1 MSLFYKGSEPGVGQ
15 STPGDSSLV
24 VQGLLH
30 TSNVGC
36 ACSIPGWGSDHMLHS
51 MVKKSSPGQENECKT
66 T

>member
-15 STPGDSSLV
+15 SIPGDSSLV

-36 ACSIPGWGSDHMLHS
+36 ACLILVGDLTTCYTAWS
-51 MVKKSSPGQENECKT
+51 KKLSWTGK
-66 T
+66 

>member
-36 ACSIPGWGSDHMLHS
+36 ACLIPGWGSDHML
-51 MVKKSSPGQENECKT
+51 KKSSLGQENECKT